1 MQEKSAMASLSFHL
15 IMRSGPTPGKS
26 FELTK
31 SEIYIGRDIHN
42 DVVINDAEVSRKH
55 ARLVIQAG
63 GYVLEDL
70 GSTNGT
76 FVNGQRLMGPHV
88 LRPNELIMLGEN
100 VSLVFETTYDADA
113 TMVAAPSQAADP
125 LPSQAA
131 PEPAYV
137 PAARQTEAG
146 FRPPEPAPQATYTS
160 QVPPGPAEPYYEPLP
175 EEKKSNRTLLLAG
188 CGCLVVILCI
198 VVAGAVVFDQLNLY
212 CVPPFNAITN
222 FFTNLLMG
230 YPACQ

>member
-1 MQEKSAMASLSFHL
+1 MASLKFHL
-15 IMRSGPTPGKS
+15 IMRSGPAPGKAY
-26 FELTK
+26 ELTK

-55 ARLVIQAG
+55 ARMEMQAG

-100 VSLVFETTYDADA
+100 VSLVFETSYEADE
-113 TMVAAPSQAADP
+113 TVAAASQPANFFPPPAT
-125 LPSQAA
+125 SQPPPA
-131 PEPAYV
+131 PNARTGEVSYQ
-137 PAARQTEAG
+137 PAAQPTYESQM
-146 FRPPEPAPQATYTS
+146 PPST
-160 QVPPGPAEPYYEPLP
+160 AEPYYEPLP
-175 EEKKSNRTLLLAG
+175 EEKRSSRTLLLAG
-188 CGCLVVILCI
+188 CGCLLVILCVI
-198 VVAGAVVFDQLNLY
+198 VAGGIAFDQLNLY
-212 CVPPFNAITN
+212 CVTPFNSA
-222 FFTNLLMG
+222 TNLLTNLLFG

>member
-1 MQEKSAMASLSFHL
+1 MASLSFYL

-26 FELTK
+26 FELNK

-42 DVVINDAEVSRKH
+42 DIVINDAEVSRKH

-88 LRPNELIMLGEN
+88 LRPNELVMLGEK
-100 VSLVFETTYDADA
+100 VSLVFEASYEPGA
-113 TMVAAPSQAADP
+113 TVAAVPSQPPKAVPSQATPA
-125 LPSQAA
+125 
-131 PEPAYV
+131 PAYV
-137 PAARQTEAG
+137 PPARQTESG
-146 FRPPEPAPQATYTS
+146 FKPPEEQPQPSYAS
-160 QVPPGPAEPYYEPLP
+160 QVPPGPAEPYYEPMP
-175 EEKKSNRTLLLAG
+175 EAKKSNRTLLLAG
-188 CGCLVVILCI
+188 CGCLLVILC
-198 VVAGAVVFDQLNLY
+198 VVIAGLIVFDQLNLY
-212 CVPPFNAITN
+212 CTPPFNTITN